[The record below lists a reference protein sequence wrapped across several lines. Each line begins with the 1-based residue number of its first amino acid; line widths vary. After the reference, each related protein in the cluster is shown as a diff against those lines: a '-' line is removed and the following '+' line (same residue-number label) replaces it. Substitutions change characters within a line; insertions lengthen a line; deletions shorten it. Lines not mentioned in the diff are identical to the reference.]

1 MKIEVKITQEVH
13 VNPCEIIELLINKE
27 IGAGSM
33 VGKKNGRFY
42 KQYVQE
48 QNLYSTTVTESI
60 SKEQYRYVKALELV
74 LQNLKSK
81 K

>member
-1 MKIEVKITQEVH
+1 MKIEVKIAQEVH

-27 IGAGSM
+27 IGAGSI
-33 VGKKNGRFY
+33 VGKKKGRFY
-42 KQYVQE
+42 KQYVE
-48 QNLYSTTVTESI
+48 EHNIYSTTVTETI
-60 SKEQYRYVKALELV
+60 TEEKYRYVKALELV